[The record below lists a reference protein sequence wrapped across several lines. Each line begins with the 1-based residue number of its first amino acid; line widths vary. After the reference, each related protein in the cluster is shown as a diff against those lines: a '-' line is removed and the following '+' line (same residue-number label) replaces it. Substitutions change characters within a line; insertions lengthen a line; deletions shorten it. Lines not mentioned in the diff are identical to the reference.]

1 MAVAQ
6 KRNDLSEGYFL
17 NPYSQFLEA
26 PVPFL
31 LDFKWNLYNK
41 AFVCVNTKTNAYF
54 AVKVVEKR
62 KCSFPIWQITWF
74 KDLPS

>member
-62 KCSFPIWQITWF
+62 KCSFPIWQIPWF